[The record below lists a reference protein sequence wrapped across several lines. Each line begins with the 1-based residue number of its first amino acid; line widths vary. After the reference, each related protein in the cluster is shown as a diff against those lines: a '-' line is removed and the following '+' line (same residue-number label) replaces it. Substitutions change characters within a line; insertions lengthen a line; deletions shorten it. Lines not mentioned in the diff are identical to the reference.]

1 MAKTGL
7 IFACAGGL
15 LRVLSGVPGFADWFG
30 ILWYRF
36 ASRAIGGA
44 AGRFP
49 LAFSELLAVF
59 LLAALFVGIVHCRR
73 RPLAV
78 FKGIILVS
86 GILFFL
92 YEANCG
98 VNYYRTSFSEEE
110 KLDTS
115 GATEEE
121 LISLCLLMRDRVNET
136 AAASRT
142 GDPVLFSRIGQTEA
156 TSLSPGELISLG
168 NRCRYAMKLLGGR
181 CRSLKGNYPSP
192 KPLLFSRVLT
202 VQQVT
207 GIYLPFFIEA
217 CYNREIPYYNL
228 PFTICH
234 ELSHLR
240 GFMRE
245 DEANFIGFLACAES
259 GDPELVYSA
268 YLNGFVY
275 AGNALAKENRS
286 AYREIYRSLCDGAK
300 KDLSWNNA
308 FWDSYEGAASEV
320 HEKVNDAYLRAN
332 GQAEGTKSYGRMVD
346 LMAGWYR
353 DGRDQAGLS

>member
-7 IFACAGGL
+7 IFAFAGGL
-15 LRVLSGVPGFADWFG
+15 LKILSGMPGFADRFAV
-30 ILWYRF
+30 LWYRF
-36 ASRAIGGA
+36 ASRVIGGA
-44 AGRFP
+44 AGQVP
-49 LAFSELLAVF
+49 IALSELLAIF
-59 LLAALFVGIVHCRR
+59 LLAALLGGIVHCRR
-73 RPLAV
+73 RPPAV
-78 FKGIILVS
+78 LKGIVLVS

-98 VNYYRTSFSEEE
+98 VNYYRTSFSAEEG
-110 KLDTS
+110 LDTS

-136 AAASRT
+136 AAASGT
-142 GDPVLFSRIGQTEA
+142 ADPAFSSRIGQAEE
-156 TSLSPGELISLG
+156 TSLSTGELISLG
-168 NRCRYAMKLLGGR
+168 GRCRDAMKLLGTR
-181 CRSLKGNYPSP
+181 CPSLEGEYPPP

-259 GDPELVYSA
+259 GDPELMYSA
-268 YLNGFVY
+268 YLSGFVY

-300 KDLSWNNA
+300 QDLTWNNT
-308 FWDSYEGAASEV
+308 FWDAYEGAASEA

-332 GQAEGTKSYGRMVD
+332 GQEEGTKSYGRMVD

-353 DGRDQAGLS
+353 EGRDQAGKS